1 MPIIALSD
9 KHSSP
14 GVCSKT
20 LKKKLM
26 NKISLHRKDVFLRP
40 AIAWPTLALATGAL
54 ALWALALYTNLPYGL
69 GIVIATL
76 CAYICFTPMHDATHG
91 ATSHS
96 SWFNQ
101 FLGTLVGL
109 PLMAPFS
116 AFRVIHLQHH
126 KHTNEVKYDPDRW
139 SGTGPTWFL
148 PVKWFTQ
155 DLHYYWFYFCFLKRP
170 LKERLQVCFELTLMG
185 ILTWSLAQALGWSTI
200 LSHFI
205 LPARLASAA
214 LAFAF
219 DYLPHV
225 PHQIPAKVDR
235 FAATRIML
243 NPIFNYLFLNQNYH
257 LVHHLYPAVPFYRYP
272 LAWQQKEKQLRAQGA
287 IVQQF

>member
-1 MPIIALSD
+1 MQ
-9 KHSSP
+9 KR
-14 GVCSKT
+14 
-20 LKKKLM
+20 
-26 NKISLHRKDVFLRP
+26 SLHRKDVFLRP

-54 ALWALALYTNLPYGL
+54 ALWALALTTNLPYGL

-76 CAYICFTPMHDATHG
+76 CAYTCFTPMHDAAHG

-101 FLGTLVGL
+101 LLGTLVGL

-148 PVKWFTQ
+148 PVKWLTQ

-243 NPIFNYLFLNQNYH
+243 NPILNYLFLNQNYH